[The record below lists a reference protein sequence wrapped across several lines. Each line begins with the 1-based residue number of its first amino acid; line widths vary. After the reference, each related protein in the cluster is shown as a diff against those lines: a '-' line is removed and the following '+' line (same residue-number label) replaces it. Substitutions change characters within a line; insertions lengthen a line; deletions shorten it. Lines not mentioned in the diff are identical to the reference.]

1 VEQRE
6 PMQKLTV
13 DKEAMR
19 KTRERTQMVDA
30 MMEQIDHEVDLA
42 VIDLLKELGYDAKE
56 GMTLEEAQKLEKE
69 MANSG
74 QYISIV
80 PRQEEDTYI
89 VELQV
94 VQLARTLK
102 FDLGGE

>member
-6 PMQKLTV
+6 PMKKLSIDKKKQKEV
-13 DKEAMR
+13 
-19 KTRERTQMVDA
+19 RERTAMVDA

-42 VIDLLKELGYDAKE
+42 VIDLLKELGYEAKE
-56 GMTLEEAQKLEKE
+56 GMSLEEAQKLEAE
-69 MANSG
+69 MSKAG

-89 VELQV
+89 VDLQV
-94 VQLARTLK
+94 IQLARTLK